1 MATWP
6 AIGSEEVPWVRDDEE
21 LMFVPKARRR
31 KITPTYRAAIP
42 VSLEGLSI
50 PLTPEQTERLA
61 DIRARLAR
69 FDEQQARLPFNVP
82 SLLLRSESA
91 ASSQIENLTSSA
103 RNIALAGLSESAP
116 KNAQII
122 AANIDAM
129 RRALALPGGLTPE
142 SIYGIHKTLLGR
154 TDASCAGRLR
164 EEQVWVGGTPYSPHE
179 ALFVPPVA
187 ERVSQCLDDLCRF
200 AQIDSA
206 DPVAKAAIVHAQFE
220 TIHPFIDGNG
230 RTGRTLLHRMLKI
243 DGVLTH
249 GTVPVSAGLLH
260 DVDRYMQ
267 ALSSYQQGDPEPII
281 DQLVDALDSAIV
293 IASLTSARVAE
304 IDDAWRERIT
314 ERAGAKIHELPAL
327 LWEQPVV
334 DSAYIAQRLG
344 MTRRAATDLI
354 NRACS
359 YEILRP
365 LGRAQRGDFYQA
377 PDAVDL
383 LDEISSIAGIRRL
396 MASNGR

>member
-6 AIGSEEVPWVRDDEE
+6 AIGGEEVPWVRDDEE
-21 LMFVPKARRR
+21 LMLVPKARRR
-31 KITPTYRAAIP
+31 KIRPTYRAAIP
-42 VSLEGLSI
+42 VSLEGLSV

-129 RRALALPGGLTPE
+129 RRALALPGELTPE
-142 SIYGIHKTLLGR
+142 SICGIHKTLLGR
-154 TDASCAGRLR
+154 TDAPFAGRLR

-187 ERVSQCLDDLCRF
+187 ERVSQCLDDLCLF

-243 DGVLTH
+243 DGVLAH
-249 GTVPVSAGLLH
+249 GTVPVSADLLH
-260 DVDRYMQ
+260 DIDRYMQ

-281 DQLVDALDSAIV
+281 DQLADALDFAIV
-293 IASLTSARVAE
+293 IAGQTSARVAE
-304 IDDAWRERIT
+304 IDEAWRERIT
-314 ERAGAKIHELPAL
+314 ERASAKIHELPPL

-344 MTRRAATDLI
+344 VTRRAATDLI

>member
-154 TDASCAGRLR
+154 TDASYAGRPR

-243 DGVLTH
+243 DGVLAH

-260 DVDRYMQ
+260 DIDRYMQ

-281 DQLVDALDSAIV
+281 DQLADALDSAIV

-304 IDDAWRERIT
+304 IDDAWRERIA

>member
-154 TDASCAGRLR
+154 TDASYAGRLR

-230 RTGRTLLHRMLKI
+230 RTGRTLLHRMLKT

>member
-1 MATWP
+1 MTVWP
-6 AIGSEEVPWVRDDEE
+6 AIGSEEVPWNRDDEE
-21 LMFVPKARRR
+21 LLLVPRAKRR
-31 KITPTYRAAIP
+31 KIASTYRAAIP
-42 VSLEGLSI
+42 ASLAGRSV
-50 PLTPEQTERLA
+50 PLASERAERLA
-61 DIRARLAR
+61 DIRTRLAR

-129 RRALALPGGLTPE
+129 RRALDLPGDLTPE
-142 SIYGIHKTLLGR
+142 GICGIHQALLER
-154 TDASCAGRLR
+154 TDASYAGCLR

-187 ERVSQCLDDLCRF
+187 ERVPRCLDDLCQF
-200 AQIDSA
+200 ARLDSA
-206 DPVAKAAIVHAQFE
+206 DPIAKAAVVHAQFE
-220 TIHPFIDGNG
+220 TDGNG

-243 DGVLTH
+243 DGVLAH

-260 DVDRYMQ
+260 DIDRYMQ
-267 ALSSYQQGDPEPII
+267 ALSSYQQGNPEPII
-281 DQLVDALDSAIV
+281 DQLADALDSAIV
-293 IASLTSARVAE
+293 IATLTSARFAE
-304 IDDAWRERIT
+304 IDEAWRERIT

-327 LWEQPVV
+327 LWEQPIV
-334 DSAYIAQRLG
+334 DSAYVAQRLDV
-344 MTRRAATDLI
+344 TRRAATDLI

-365 LGRAQRGDFYQA
+365 LKRAQRGDFYQA

-383 LDEISSIAGIRRL
+383 LDDISSIAGIRRL
-396 MASNGR
+396 MASNRR

>member
-154 TDASCAGRLR
+154 TDASYAGRLR

-281 DQLVDALDSAIV
+281 DQLADALDSAIV
-293 IASLTSARVAE
+293 VASLTSARVAE

-327 LWEQPVV
+327 LWEQPVA

>member
-154 TDASCAGRLR
+154 TDASYAGRLR

-281 DQLVDALDSAIV
+281 DQLADALDSAIV

-365 LGRAQRGDFYQA
+365 LGRVQRGDFYQA

>member
-1 MATWP
+1 M
-6 AIGSEEVPWVRDDEE
+6 
-21 LMFVPKARRR
+21 
-31 KITPTYRAAIP
+31 
-42 VSLEGLSI
+42 
-50 PLTPEQTERLA
+50 
-61 DIRARLAR
+61 
-69 FDEQQARLPFNVP
+69 
-82 SLLLRSESA
+82 
-91 ASSQIENLTSSA
+91 
-103 RNIALAGLSESAP
+103 
-116 KNAQII
+116 
-122 AANIDAM
+122 
-129 RRALALPGGLTPE
+129 
-142 SIYGIHKTLLGR
+142 
-154 TDASCAGRLR
+154 
-164 EEQVWVGGTPYSPHE
+164 WVGGTPYSPHE

-200 AQIDSA
+200 AQTDSA

-243 DGVLTH
+243 DGLLAH

-260 DVDRYMQ
+260 DIDRYMQ

-281 DQLVDALDSAIV
+281 DQLADALDSAIV

-365 LGRAQRGDFYQA
+365 LGRVQRGDFYQA